1 MLKRLQISN
10 YALIESLDI
19 SFGPGL
25 TIITGETGAGK
36 SIMMGALSL
45 LKGGRSDTRAIG
57 SYGNKAVIEAIFS
70 EIGKDA
76 ELMAILHSADLDA
89 DDDEVIIRREISASG
104 RSRVFINDTPVT
116 LSILEGVTSR
126 LIDIHSQHSNMRLMQ
141 SDEQLKVV
149 DAISNNEALREE
161 YSTLFSK
168 FVAIRNKIK
177 KLRAEIEHNAENS
190 RMIEYQLAELE
201 ELKPKAGELEEIER
215 RYDLLSDADEM
226 REKLGML
233 GSLLGGD
240 SGSVLN
246 NVAEARSVSDKVDFS
261 LFGDTPAEGEK
272 SFGERLQDVYIEVKD
287 VYETIEGYYSEIN
300 TDPAALAKY
309 SKRIEAYYDAFK
321 RFHVTTSEELY
332 KIYVDLGNKLAMI
345 EGDSTEMPELEREGK
360 RIGAALKE
368 CAARLSESRKAG
380 AAKLSA
386 ELTEQARPL
395 GLKNLNFTV
404 SVTPSKL
411 NSTGG
416 DAVEFLC
423 AFNKNSEPLPI
434 SKTASGGEV
443 SRLMLTLK
451 EIMASVMTMPTVI
464 FDEIDTGVSGEIADK
479 MGEMMRAMGERMQVM
494 AITHLP
500 QVAAK
505 GQAHYKVYKS
515 DVGNTT
521 LSSIR
526 KLDDQERVTEI
537 AGMISG
543 SEVGEAARDTA
554 RELLNN

>member
-1 MLKRLQISN
+1 
-10 YALIESLDI
+10 
-19 SFGPGL
+19 
-25 TIITGETGAGK
+25 
-36 SIMMGALSL
+36 
-45 LKGGRSDTRAIG
+45 
-57 SYGNKAVIEAIFS
+57 
-70 EIGKDA
+70 
-76 ELMAILHSADLDA
+76 
-89 DDDEVIIRREISASG
+89 
-104 RSRVFINDTPVT
+104 
-116 LSILEGVTSR
+116 
-126 LIDIHSQHSNMRLMQ
+126 
-141 SDEQLKVV
+141 
-149 DAISNNEALREE
+149 
-161 YSTLFSK
+161 
-168 FVAIRNKIK
+168 
-177 KLRAEIEHNAENS
+177 
-190 RMIEYQLAELE
+190 
-201 ELKPKAGELEEIER
+201 
-215 RYDLLSDADEM
+215 
-226 REKLGML
+226 
-233 GSLLGGD
+233 
-240 SGSVLN
+240 
-246 NVAEARSVSDKVDFS
+246 
-261 LFGDTPAEGEK
+261 
-272 SFGERLQDVYIEVKD
+272 
-287 VYETIEGYYSEIN
+287 
-300 TDPAALAKY
+300 
-309 SKRIEAYYDAFK
+309 
-321 RFHVTTSEELY
+321 
-332 KIYVDLGNKLAMI
+332 MI

-416 DAVEFLC
+416 DAVEFIC

-526 KLDDQERVTEI
+526 KLDDEERVTEI